1 MPTIIMSAGRMSNGP
16 AWRALGALLDAV
28 TMQGE
33 GGAGRRVH
41 HVAVV
46 VRDLAR
52 SERCYGEILGLPVV
66 RRWEDEAGRPRSVWL
81 GLGESA
87 FLAVELAPEG
97 LRGGAGAKADGAAGW
112 HCVALAIDRREREP
126 LRERLREAGFPVE
139 RESPFTL
146 YARDP
151 DGALVALSHFPEP
164 AN

>member
-1 MPTIIMSAGRMSNGP
+1 MEEEGS
-16 AWRALGALLDAV
+16 
-28 TMQGE
+28 

-52 SERCYGEILGLPVV
+52 SEGFYAGVLGLPVV

-81 GLGESA
+81 GLGGGA

-97 LRGGAGAKADGAAGW
+97 MREGGGAKADGAPGW
-112 HCVALAIDRREREP
+112 HCVALAIEASERAG
-126 LRERLREAGFPVE
+126 LRERLAAAGFPVE
-139 RESPFTL
+139 RESAFTL

-151 DGALVALSHFPEP
+151 DGALVALSHFPE
-164 AN
+164 AAIGSN

>member
-1 MPTIIMSAGRMSNGP
+1 ME
-16 AWRALGALLDAV
+16 
-28 TMQGE
+28 GE

-52 SERCYGEILGLPVV
+52 SEGFYAGVLGLPVV
-66 RRWEDEAGRPRSVWL
+66 RRWDDEAGRPRSIWL
-81 GLGESA
+81 GLGEGS

-97 LRGGAGAKADGAAGW
+97 LRGGAGAKADGAPGW
-112 HCVALAIDRREREP
+112 HCVALAIDRSEREAF
-126 LRERLREAGFPVE
+126 RERLRQAGAPVE
-139 RESPFTL
+139 RESAFTL

-151 DGALVALSHFPEP
+151 DGALVALSHYPDP